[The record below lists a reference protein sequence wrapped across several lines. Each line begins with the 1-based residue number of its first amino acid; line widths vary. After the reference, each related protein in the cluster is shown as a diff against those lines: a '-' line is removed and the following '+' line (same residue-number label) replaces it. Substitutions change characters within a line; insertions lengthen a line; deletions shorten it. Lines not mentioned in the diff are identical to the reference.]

1 MFAGLR
7 HLVPAHLR
15 NFEACASLIHTVG
28 SKANDVARENAQ
40 ARRIAFFT
48 VFEEHLLAHTNGKER
63 FVSDR
68 VTHRFFHTG
77 RAKILHAVGHCAL
90 SGEDHTVCFQNL
102 FGVTG
107 DQHLRADRCNF
118 FNGFADAAQIAG
130 AVVNDGYFHNTPFV
144 DGITLRARG
153 SYSQAMR
160 SARPKDLKT
169 DSH

>member
-1 MFAGLR
+1 M
-7 HLVPAHLR
+7 
-15 NFEACASLIHTVG
+15 IHTVG
-28 SKANDVARENAQ
+28 SKANDVARENPQ

-48 VFEEHLLAHTNGKER
+48 VFEEHLLAYTYGKER
-63 FVSDR
+63 FVANR
-68 VTHRFFHTG
+68 VTHRLFHTG
-77 RAKILHAVGHCAL
+77 CAKIFHAVRHRAL
-90 SGEDHTVCFQNL
+90 SGEDHAVRFQNL
-102 FGVTG
+102 FGISG
-107 DQHLRADRCNF
+107 YQYLRSDRRNF

-160 SARPKDLKT
+160 TARPKDLKT

>member
-1 MFAGLR
+1 MRQFDPHGRKQSEPTSPGKMPRPGVSPSSLCSKSICSPTQTAKNGL
-7 HLVPAHLR
+7 
-15 NFEACASLIHTVG
+15 F
-28 SKANDVARENAQ
+28 
-40 ARRIAFFT
+40 RIASRT
-48 VFEEHLLAHTNGKER
+48 ASSIPVVR
-63 FVSDR
+63 
-68 VTHRFFHTG
+68 RFFMQ
-77 RAKILHAVGHCAL
+77 
-90 SGEDHTVCFQNL
+90 SGIAPCPGKTTRSAFRTSS
-102 FGVTG
+102 GSPG